1 MPKQRAC
8 QCQHEQMS
16 PSCSCHVKKEKIV
29 RLFQTRY
36 LRRFLPIRRC
46 RVAAP
51 EPRNFP
57 SRQSAWET
65 CQVLLPFIRTRYSR
79 ARLNFNSKD
88 IVVIQLRTFRLKQR
102 NETADMTML
111 CDAINTSFGN
121 ALTVG
126 NNALRESVH
135 NALGQL
141 IKQRKVNYDCNGFY
155 HIS

>member
-1 MPKQRAC
+1 M
-8 QCQHEQMS
+8 
-16 PSCSCHVKKEKIV
+16 
-29 RLFQTRY
+29 
-36 LRRFLPIRRC
+36 
-46 RVAAP
+46 
-51 EPRNFP
+51 
-57 SRQSAWET
+57 
-65 CQVLLPFIRTRYSR
+65 
-79 ARLNFNSKD
+79 
-88 IVVIQLRTFRLKQR
+88 RTFRLKQR

-111 CDAINTSFGN
+111 CDAINTNFGN